1 MAFTQWLRPE
11 AETLRCA
18 RGKVL
23 DEDVGH
29 FQKAVQDLASVLQV
43 QVECDRLF
51 GAVDPDEVAG
61 KPLDDGIIRAGEV
74 SGPRSLYLD
83 DPRAHVGEL
92 ARGKRR
98 GDRLLQRD
106 DRNAF
111 ERKRHQKELGR
122 PRTCS
127 AT

>member
-1 MAFTQWLRPE
+1 MRFSPKFITPS
-11 AETLRCA
+11 
-18 RGKVL
+18 K
-23 DEDVGH
+23 
-29 FQKAVQDLASVLQV
+29 DLASVLLF
-43 QVECDRLF
+43 QVEGDRLF
-51 GAVDPDEVAG
+51 GAVDPDEMAG
-61 KPLDDGIIRAGEV
+61 KPLDDGIVRAGEV
-74 SGPRSLYLD
+74 PLPRALHLD
-83 DPRAHVGEL
+83 YPRAHVGEL

-111 ERKRHQKELGR
+111 EWQRHQKDLGM

>member
-11 AETLRCA
+11 AETLGCA
-18 RGKVL
+18 RGEVL

-61 KPLDDGIIRAGEV
+61 KPLDDGIVRVGEV

-83 DPRAHVGEL
+83 DP
-92 ARGKRR
+92 
-98 GDRLLQRD
+98 
-106 DRNAF
+106 
-111 ERKRHQKELGR
+111 
-122 PRTCS
+122 
-127 AT
+127 